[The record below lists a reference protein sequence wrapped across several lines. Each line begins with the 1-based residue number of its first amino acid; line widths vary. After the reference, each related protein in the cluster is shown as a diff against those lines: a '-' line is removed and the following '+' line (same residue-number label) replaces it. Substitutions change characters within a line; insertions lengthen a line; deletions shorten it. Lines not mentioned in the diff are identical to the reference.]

1 MVWLVLGVLLGL
13 LIAAIV
19 YIKRPGDVRI
29 NTGSSA
35 ATSSHTSKSART
47 TAGSNTKKAAAS
59 QQSSSPEFDFYTV
72 LPKMQVNPSKTT
84 STTSR
89 SATAPTPPATTT
101 APAANSATTPAT
113 TTQTPAPTST
123 PADIIDKS
131 SSTPTTATT
140 SATKEK
146 YWLQIVSLKN
156 YADADRYKAEL
167 TMSGLDVSIQSYKKS
182 DQTYNRVVMG
192 PYDSRQAAQQ
202 QQAQLKQKHIDSI
215 VVKTQ

>member
-47 TAGSNTKKAAAS
+47 TSSSTKKAAAS

-84 STTSR
+84 STTSK
-89 SATAPTPPATTT
+89 SSSAPTAPATTT
-101 APAANSATTPAT
+101 APAANSATTPST
-113 TTQTPAPTST
+113 TTQTPTPTSA

-131 SSTPTTATT
+131 SSTATPATT

-202 QQAQLKQKHIDSI
+202 QQTQLKQRHIDSI